1 MLSSAAD
8 FLATTI
14 PKLPNFYA
22 RRTTVRYQD
31 TPPVDEGNTT
41 LSYEPLHLAQTAE
54 ETVLYRDGQEVVDSG
69 STDHKQQKSAGRSLI
84 TYGTFGP
91 ILSLAQDVVAV
102 PAALTWL
109 RWEHDAGGTKAV
121 FHYAVPLQKS
131 RYEVW
136 GCCLP
141 DGDGT
146 NRFDVIAPY
155 HGEISIDPA
164 SGAVVR
170 LEAIADLGPFAP
182 IRRSDIVVEYRPV
195 EIGGKT
201 YVCPVKSV
209 SVMTSRSVM
218 TLREWD
224 EGFRT
229 FGPYATTMNDI
240 TFDSYHV
247 FRAGSRMLLGINPS
261 PGQSSDGKSATPRSQ
276 SKPQ

>member
-1 MLSSAAD
+1 
-8 FLATTI
+8 
-14 PKLPNFYA
+14 
-22 RRTTVRYQD
+22 V
-31 TPPVDEGNTT
+31 
-41 LSYEPLHLAQTAE
+41 
-54 ETVLYRDGQEVVDSG
+54 
-69 STDHKQQKSAGRSLI
+69 QKSQ
-84 TYGTFGP
+84 YN
-91 ILSLAQDVVAV
+91 
-102 PAALTWL
+102 
-109 RWEHDAGGTKAV
+109 
-121 FHYAVPLQKS
+121 
-131 RYEVW
+131 VW

-146 NRFDVIAPY
+146 SGFDVIAPH

-170 LEAIADLGPFAP
+170 LEAIADLGSFVPL
-182 IRRSDIVVEYRPV
+182 RRSDIVVEYGPV

-201 YVCPVKSV
+201 YICPEKSV

-247 FRAGSRMLLGINPS
+247 FRAGSRMLVGINPS
-261 PGQSSDGKSATPRSQ
+261 PGQPSDGKSAAPRSQ
-276 SKPQ
+276 SDSQ